1 MNRTGLIVMWSCVSA
16 FGILVFFSAPQLS
29 RRYNAWTTTRR
40 KRHPQINPPP
50 TDAARKL
57 NESIMTW
64 LFKIIGAYFAI
75 MALLALIR
83 IRFSN

>member
-1 MNRTGLIVMWSCVSA
+1 MNRTGLIFMWSCITL
-16 FGILVFFSAPQLS
+16 FGVLVFFNSSQLS
-29 RRYNAWTTTRR
+29 RRYNAWTTTFR

-50 TDAARKL
+50 TDSARKL

-64 LFKIIGAYFAI
+64 LFRIIGAYFAV

-83 IRFSN
+83 IRFSH